1 MNEDDYR
8 RHIDYI
14 HFNPVKH
21 GLVKEERVWPYSTF
35 HRYVKMGIYP
45 EEWGGGVGTKS
56 EAFYGE

>member
-21 GLVKEERVWPYSTF
+21 GLVNEVRIWPYSTF

-45 EEWGGGVGTKS
+45 EDWGGSVGGGP
-56 EAFYGE
+56 EVFLW